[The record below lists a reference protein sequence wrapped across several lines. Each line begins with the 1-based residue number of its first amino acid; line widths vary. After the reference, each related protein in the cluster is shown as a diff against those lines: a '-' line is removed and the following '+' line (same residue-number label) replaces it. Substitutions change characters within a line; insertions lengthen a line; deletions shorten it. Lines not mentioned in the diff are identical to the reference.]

1 MRIFGILSFGILAG
15 CVGSDRLYFG
25 GNIEDMQPDGSFA
38 ITEIAETKVVEYNG
52 SVAAAYGYGW
62 VDPETM
68 AGDRGVFAVSGFLD
82 DTDVGTMPTSGTM
95 SHDAIYGMYVVT
107 GTYDSFSPSDW
118 EYSESMGI
126 MTVTVDF
133 DDRSFDAA
141 SANGQIVMDGY
152 LLGDTLMGEVVYS
165 DADYEGSGFVEGV
178 FGTDGTVGAFDCEGD
193 NMMCAGAFASF

>member
-1 MRIFGILSFGILAG
+1 MRFFGILSFGILAG
-15 CVGSDRLYFG
+15 CVGSERLYFG

-62 VDPETM
+62 ADPETM

-82 DTDVGTMPTSGTM
+82 DTDVGTIPTSGTM
-95 SHDAIYGMYVVT
+95 SHTAIYGMYVVT

-118 EYSESMGI
+118 EYNEVNGI

-133 DDRSFDAA
+133 DDQNFDAA
-141 SANGQIVMDGY
+141 SADGQIVMDGHVHN
-152 LLGDTLMGEVVYS
+152 GTLFGTLEYT
-165 DADYEGSGFVEGV
+165 DADYDASGYVEGV
-178 FGTDGTVGAFDCEGD
+178 FGTEGTVGAFDCDGD
-193 NMMCAGAFASF
+193 NIMCAGAFASP